1 VLLDT
6 LEYVDKLK
14 VHSSILINF
23 VQCSVWK
30 KKEKNH
36 GTQIVLPI
44 FLFFDDYEVGNALGS
59 NSGIHKLGAVYI
71 SIPCIPPHRQ
81 SSLNTIFL
89 ALLFHSSDRV
99 KFGNNIIFKPLIDEL
114 NYLRDTGVYISTDD
128 FKGTIKFELGVI
140 VGDNLG
146 VHSITGFVESFSSN
160 YPCRIC
166 KMRKEDIQN
175 QSSVD
180 NNLIRTVEQ
189 YNLDVNEGD
198 VSSSGIKEACI
209 WHKVL
214 GFNVLEQVGM
224 DIMHDI
230 LEGVGKYDLAFLIS
244 YYIEDL
250 KIFTLQV
257 LNERIVC
264 FDYGPDK
271 GSKPCVLHI
280 EHLRK
285 KNIRLSAS
293 EMMSLIRYF
302 GLLIGHLVP
311 LNDPIW
317 CLYILLRQI
326 LDIVT
331 STSLQVGCCEL
342 LQTLVSEFN
351 DLYIKY
357 SHQKLKPKYHFML
370 HYNTIIQQLGPL
382 VNLWCMRFEAK
393 HRLSKISANTSSNRR
408 NICKTL
414 AIKHQLQLNNLFLK
428 GTLGDDI
435 EFGPSKKIISN
446 TDIKKIKEFMEIDSF
461 ESLKQC
467 TWICIKGTKYQSKMV
482 LTFDIDENNL
492 PKFGIIDEIYLC
504 NNKVIIFQ
512 CLSVKTIIF
521 YEHYFSFE
529 IKHENSL
536 VFLYHHML
544 YSHIPNNI
552 SVMPNG
558 CTYVTLR
565 SSI

>member
-1 VLLDT
+1 MSSVLPESIQGTEHFVALNSVENFLASLYANPQVPRNVVQTVVKDMKNIFNGIHQTLKNSTIKLLSEGNISNESFNHFNNILEVLEEPFTDLGTEYKRIKYFTDLGTYIAPCEYVIDT

-23 VQCSVWK
+23 VQFSVWK

-36 GTQIVLPI
+36 GTQIVFPI

-59 NSGIHKLGAVYI
+59 HSGIHKLGA
-71 SIPCIPPHRQ
+71 
-81 SSLNTIFL
+81 
-89 ALLFHSSDRV
+89 
-99 KFGNNIIFKPLIDEL
+99 
-114 NYLRDTGVYISTDD
+114 
-128 FKGTIKFELGVI
+128 
-140 VGDNLG
+140 G

-302 GLLIGHLVP
+302 GLLIGYLVP

-331 STSLQVGCCEL
+331 STSLQV
-342 LQTLVSEFN
+342 
-351 DLYIKY
+351 
-357 SHQKLKPKYHFML
+357 
-370 HYNTIIQQLGPL
+370 GPL

-435 EFGPSKKIISN
+435 ESGPSKKIISN

-467 TWICIKGTKYQSKMV
+467 TWICIKGIKYQSKMV
-482 LTFDIDENNL
+482 LTLDIDENNL
-492 PKFGIIDEIYLC
+492 PKFASTT
-504 NNKVIIFQ
+504 KVI
-512 CLSVKTIIF
+512 
-521 YEHYFSFE
+521 
-529 IKHENSL
+529 
-536 VFLYHHML
+536 
-544 YSHIPNNI
+544 
-552 SVMPNG
+552 G
-558 CTYVTLR
+558 
-565 SSI
+565 

>member
-1 VLLDT
+1 MLLDT

-331 STSLQVGCCEL
+331 ST
-342 LQTLVSEFN
+342 
-351 DLYIKY
+351 
-357 SHQKLKPKYHFML
+357 
-370 HYNTIIQQLGPL
+370 
-382 VNLWCMRFEAK
+382 
-393 HRLSKISANTSSNRR
+393 
-408 NICKTL
+408 
-414 AIKHQLQLNNLFLK
+414 
-428 GTLGDDI
+428 
-435 EFGPSKKIISN
+435 
-446 TDIKKIKEFMEIDSF
+446 
-461 ESLKQC
+461 
-467 TWICIKGTKYQSKMV
+467 
-482 LTFDIDENNL
+482 
-492 PKFGIIDEIYLC
+492 
-504 NNKVIIFQ
+504 
-512 CLSVKTIIF
+512 
-521 YEHYFSFE
+521 
-529 IKHENSL
+529 
-536 VFLYHHML
+536 
-544 YSHIPNNI
+544 
-552 SVMPNG
+552 
-558 CTYVTLR
+558 
-565 SSI
+565 

>member
-1 VLLDT
+1 MLLDT

-30 KKEKNH
+30 KKEKDH

-44 FLFFDDYEVGNALGS
+44 FLFFDDYEVGNVLG
-59 NSGIHKLGAVYI
+59 NHSGIHKLGAVYI

-99 KFGNNIIFKPLIDEL
+99 KFENNIIFKPLINEL
-114 NYLRDTGVYISTDD
+114 NYLRDTGVYISTDN
-128 FKGTIKFELGVI
+128 FKGTIQFELGVI
-140 VGDNLG
+140 VSDNLG
-146 VHSITGFVESFSSN
+146 VHNITGFVESFSPN
-160 YPCRIC
+160 YPCQIY

-198 VSSSGIKEACI
+198 VSSSGIKETCI

-244 YYIEDL
+244 YYVKDL

-257 LNERIVC
+257 LNEIIVC

-302 GLLIGHLVP
+302 
-311 LNDPIW
+311 
-317 CLYILLRQI
+317 
-326 LDIVT
+326 
-331 STSLQVGCCEL
+331 
-342 LQTLVSEFN
+342 
-351 DLYIKY
+351 
-357 SHQKLKPKYHFML
+357 
-370 HYNTIIQQLGPL
+370 
-382 VNLWCMRFEAK
+382 
-393 HRLSKISANTSSNRR
+393 
-408 NICKTL
+408 
-414 AIKHQLQLNNLFLK
+414 
-428 GTLGDDI
+428 
-435 EFGPSKKIISN
+435 
-446 TDIKKIKEFMEIDSF
+446 
-461 ESLKQC
+461 
-467 TWICIKGTKYQSKMV
+467 
-482 LTFDIDENNL
+482 
-492 PKFGIIDEIYLC
+492 
-504 NNKVIIFQ
+504 
-512 CLSVKTIIF
+512 
-521 YEHYFSFE
+521 
-529 IKHENSL
+529 
-536 VFLYHHML
+536 
-544 YSHIPNNI
+544 
-552 SVMPNG
+552 
-558 CTYVTLR
+558 
-565 SSI
+565 